1 MMTIEDIKEELE
13 NRLLKVN
20 KAIEYHRGDLGS
32 AYLYHHHMGFL
43 EAADGMFGE
52 RQFLEGI
59 LEKIT
64 GRS

>member
-1 MMTIEDIKEELE
+1 MMTIEEIKSELE

-20 KAIEYHRGDLGS
+20 KEIDYHRGDLGS

-52 RQFLEGI
+52 RQFLESL
-59 LEKIT
+59 LEKM
-64 GRS
+64 